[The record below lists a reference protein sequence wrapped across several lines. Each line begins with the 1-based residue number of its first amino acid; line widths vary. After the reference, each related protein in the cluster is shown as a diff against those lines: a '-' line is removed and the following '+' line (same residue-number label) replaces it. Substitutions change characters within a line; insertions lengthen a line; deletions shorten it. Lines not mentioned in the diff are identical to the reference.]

1 MRIEAP
7 GAAGLVV
14 PTDNARPLAVR
25 VAQAGDPAKASDA
38 FVLPSPDKIVKLQPT
53 PLGGGLE
60 ASAYRLPEGATFD
73 TVKLVTIDG
82 KQVLALVQADGS
94 ILVLEGVGPASGS
107 AVPGAAEEVSLPN
120 LLIGNVEVPR
130 EALAAAFQANGIQPA
145 AGGEPIVSSG
155 NNFGDPVPDIG
166 PGGRFGPL
174 LPPTELSQDRLE
186 RPDFGGDLGNRNG
199 GLAGLTG
206 GTLSASLTGSSP
218 LAPSFI
224 AGTFTGTPA
233 GGSGG
238 SGTGGAAGIG
248 GGTTEPGTGTGT
260 GTGNGTGNGGGLGA
274 RSGLA
279 IVDQSATDLGTNP
292 ASNAEFK
299 TLAIDVSA
307 GTAAATVSFNA
318 ASLAGLVTNTNG
330 VGGPDVTWKLVNP
343 NLIAGYVNVPGAG
356 GPEERLV
363 ITVELR
369 GQPGVATN
377 DPIVIPKDTTGPVY
391 VVVHVIDG
399 IPDAAGDQVNGL
411 DLGQIVL
418 HATSSVGTADGVIA
432 IQVLDDAPKAGFEV
446 VTGNA
451 GGSAFGIVHDE
462 TAGTQA
468 TADDR
473 DGTPPALLSG
483 VPGIASPLIGWAEKA
498 LGSQIVD
505 TSKIGADHYPT
516 DINGDLTV
524 HYALT
529 NGAGKPFAGTDTL
542 LTATNGGAHIFLY
555 SETVAGQ
562 AVLVG
567 REGTA
572 GIADATGKVA
582 FVLYLDG
589 ASNLSLAQYEAIAH
603 PVPGNNNETVSTLAN
618 LVHLTQSL
626 TDGDGDTASFTS
638 PIGLGISF
646 TDDGPAPVGIA
657 LSGATLVLDE
667 TRVAT
672 AGDANALVD
681 EPGANPFPPGLGQP
695 IGIVTGTA
703 PDVLGNPAAN
713 FGADGPASKNALVFS
728 LVTGDHKAFSTTDG
742 VATGLSVTHTNT
754 GGSDPAIFLYAV
766 PGSANLLVGKTGDG
780 TIAFAIRIDPQ
791 DGSVSVA
798 QYAAIHHGDPANP
811 DDAALLGNGNDLV
824 FVAMTATD
832 GDGDSATVY
841 SASGLHVAFEDDGP
855 KPFEVTLSKG
865 AIVLDETTVSTPG
878 DGNALDDTPGTNPF
892 PAAYGQP
899 IGVTSGVSAIVT
911 LGAGQFGSDG
921 PAATQATVFKLVQA
935 SGADFSNPAGVAT
948 QLAVTTPATD
958 PNSDPAIR
966 LYADPAHAGV
976 VLGKSADGTIA
987 FAITVDPQTGAVT
1000 VAQYAAIHHGD
1011 AGNPDDSASLTDL
1024 SGGGLIHVAVTL
1036 TDGDGDSL
1044 TSVSQQGVQIA
1055 FEDDAPRLADGAKP
1069 VVIGVD
1075 ESGLDTAFSHGNHD
1089 GEPDLRDGET
1099 KGNDAVKVTGSLAG
1113 LVDVGAD
1120 KFAHPGA
1127 EYSVKLAAVL
1137 PDVFSQGEKVA
1148 FSVDQLTGTIT
1159 GTANGHT
1166 VLSLT
1171 VAANGNY
1178 SFTIFDQIDHPA
1190 GDNAEGSLSLDLSG
1204 FIVAKDADGDGL
1216 TLPGGS
1222 VVLKVQDDIPVLV
1235 HGGGPDGWTVNEH
1248 GVETHDGSAT
1258 VTGSLQPLVSVGA
1271 DEVVFA
1277 GKDGGSDILGSR
1289 FSLSLGDRTAETD
1302 QTVHGCKVLVRQEGN
1317 TLVGFVEGSGGP
1329 GHETKAFVF
1338 TLNDNGSFSFE
1349 LLTKLDHTDG
1359 HGSNDVDLS
1368 GFIRAEDFDHDGI
1381 GLAPGMVAF
1390 HVTDGVT
1397 DDVPTTTGNTFVGNV
1412 DESALPGGNPDPGMG
1427 STAISG
1433 SLQGLVNPGANAQD
1447 GHALF
1452 SIEPG
1457 ANGLVMPGITSGHGD
1472 VTLHVVGNSQLI
1484 GVGEGRDVF
1493 RLDLNAD
1500 GTFTFHLLGP
1510 IDHRD
1515 EHGGSAQ
1522 DVLPVD
1528 LSPYIHV
1535 QDTDGDAVALNPG
1548 SFVVNVKDDMPVS
1561 VPCEIFEVTASV
1573 YEVGLA
1579 GAGPDT
1585 PTTAGSHDG
1594 FGTAPTLLGLFKAGA
1609 DGALEVGLKAKF
1621 NDGDLPRL
1629 YSNGVLLTY
1638 SLSADTGQLTAK
1650 AGNQTIFTLTVAK
1663 DGDWSFVLEGH
1674 LDHVPGKGDDAE
1686 LFTDSGYPVSGLDLS
1701 RFVVGIDNDSD
1712 TLVGATP
1719 GSFLIRIVDDVP
1731 HFVTAEADAVA
1742 NKAGST
1748 GSGDV
1753 QFDVGA
1759 DAPGSATLFAPVS
1772 GTTEQTVGGAAVK
1785 TVLSSDGKT
1794 ITGYVD
1800 IDSNTNTVS
1809 PNEKVFTVSLN
1820 GDTYSYTQIKAF
1832 DGMLQPAAS
1841 VTGSTAFGSGQ
1852 PTSQILTTGDGT
1864 AIAILTGYVV
1874 TTSGNH
1880 PFDQSAWLAGNG
1892 ATAGLEQRNVQGS
1905 TSGWGVNNDN
1915 FNAQEFIRVDFHDQD
1930 FGAPQGFA
1938 GPVVTSASFE
1948 FANFSNSG
1956 NNADVVKFVAYYED
1970 GTTAS
1975 GQVPA
1980 STITIGDG
1988 SRPLDYIE
1996 FYQAAGQTKLDLVG
2010 IGRMS
2015 MAPANAGLEFDVVK
2029 SDSDGDNASGTISI
2043 TVSGDKIQ
2051 EASSDCDTHLVASS
2065 DKNTVLV
2072 GHGGDDFLTGGKGD
2086 DILIGNLGSDTLAGG
2101 GGRDTFKLTDIAAH
2115 DLITDYKVGED
2126 KIDLTGLFSAAIG
2139 GPSSAVQLAEY
2150 VSYDKA
2156 TGELKVDTDG
2166 HGSAAAPVLVAVVDS
2181 TPSSH
2186 PASITIV
2193 YDDHSHAHQQANV
2206 TG

>member
-7 GAAGLVV
+7 GAAGPVAH
-14 PTDNARPLAVR
+14 TDDARPLAVR
-25 VAQAGDPAKASDA
+25 VAQAGDPARATDA
-38 FVLPSPDKIVKLQPT
+38 FSLPSPDKIIKLQPS

-82 KQVLALVQADGS
+82 RQVLALVQADGS

-107 AVPGAAEEVSLPN
+107 AVPGAADEVALPN

-199 GLAGLTG
+199 GLAGVAG
-206 GTLSASLTGSSP
+206 GSLSTSLTGSSP

-233 GGSGG
+233 GGGSG
-238 SGTGGAAGIG
+238 SGTGGTGVVG

-260 GTGNGTGNGGGLGA
+260 GTGTGAGTGSGTAA

-279 IVDQSATDLGTNP
+279 IVDQAATDLGTNP

-307 GTAAATVSFNA
+307 GTAAATVSFNT
-318 ASLAGLVTNTNG
+318 ASLAGLVSNTNG
-330 VGGPDVTWKLVNP
+330 VGGPDVTWKLVNS

-356 GPEERLV
+356 GPEERHV
-363 ITVELR
+363 VTVELR
-369 GQPGVATN
+369 GQPGVSTT
-377 DPIVIPKDTTGPVY
+377 DPIVIPKDTTSPVY

-399 IPDAAGDQVNGL
+399 IPDAVGNPVDGL
-411 DLGQIVL
+411 DLGKVVL

-446 VTGNA
+446 LA
-451 GGSAFGIVHDE
+451 GGEGGSFFGIVHDE
-462 TAGTQA
+462 TAAQQG
-468 TADDR
+468 TADDKP
-473 DGTPPALLSG
+473 GAPPALLSG

-498 LGSQIVD
+498 LGSTIVD

-516 DINGDLTV
+516 DINGDLAP

-529 NGAGKPFAGTDTL
+529 NGAGNPFAGTDTL
-542 LTATNGGAHIFLY
+542 LTATNGGEHIYLY

-567 REGTA
+567 REGTTS
-572 GIADATGKVA
+572 GADAAGKVA
-582 FVLYLDG
+582 FVLYLDS
-589 ASNLSLAQYEAIAH
+589 ASNLYLAQYEAIAH
-603 PVPGNNNETVSTLAN
+603 PVPGNNNETVSALAN
-618 LVHLTQSL
+618 LVHLTQTL

-638 PIGLGISF
+638 PIGLGVSF
-646 TDDGPAPVGIA
+646 TDDGPAPVGIE

-667 TRVAT
+667 SRVAT
-672 AGDANALVD
+672 PGDANALVD
-681 EPGANPFPPGLGQP
+681 EPGANPFPAGLGQP
-695 IGIVTGTA
+695 IGLVTGA
-703 PDVLGNPAAN
+703 AAGILGTPATV
-713 FGADGPASKNALVFS
+713 FGTDGPAAKNALVFS
-728 LVTGDHKAFSTTDG
+728 LVGADHQAFSTTEG
-742 VATGLSVTHTNT
+742 VATGLSVTQTTNPGT
-754 GGSDPAIFLYAV
+754 SPAILLYAV
-766 PGSANLLVGKTGDG
+766 AGAGNLLVGKTADG
-780 TIAFAIRIDPQ
+780 TIAFAIRVDPQ

-798 QYAAIHHGDPANP
+798 QYAAIHHGDPLNP
-811 DDAALLGNGNDLV
+811 DDTVLLGNGNDLV

-841 SASGLHVAFEDDGP
+841 SATGLHVAFEDDGP
-855 KPFEVTLSKG
+855 RMAE
-865 AIVLDETTVSTPG
+865 
-878 DGNALDDTPGTNPF
+878 
-892 PAAYGQP
+892 
-899 IGVTSGVSAIVT
+899 
-911 LGAGQFGSDG
+911 
-921 PAATQATVFKLVQA
+921 
-935 SGADFSNPAGVAT
+935 
-948 QLAVTTPATD
+948 
-958 PNSDPAIR
+958 
-966 LYADPAHAGV
+966 
-976 VLGKSADGTIA
+976 
-987 FAITVDPQTGAVT
+987 
-1000 VAQYAAIHHGD
+1000 
-1011 AGNPDDSASLTDL
+1011 
-1024 SGGGLIHVAVTL
+1024 
-1036 TDGDGDSL
+1036 
-1044 TSVSQQGVQIA
+1044 
-1055 FEDDAPRLADGAKP
+1055 GAKP

-1089 GEPDLRDGET
+1089 GEPVLRDGET
-1099 KGNDAVKVTGSLAG
+1099 AGNDAVTVTGTLSG
-1113 LVDVGAD
+1113 LVDVGTD
-1120 KFAHPGA
+1120 TFAVPGA
-1127 EYSVKLAAVL
+1127 EYTVKLAAVL
-1137 PDVFSQGEKVA
+1137 PDVFSQGAKVG
-1148 FSVDQLTGTIT
+1148 FSVDQLTGTII

-1166 VLSLT
+1166 VLSMT
-1171 VAANGNY
+1171 VATNGSY
-1178 SFTIFDQIDHPA
+1178 TFTVFDQIDHPA
-1190 GDNAEGSLSLDLSG
+1190 GDNAEGSLSVDLSG
-1204 FIVAKDADGDGL
+1204 FIVARDADGDAL
-1216 TLPGGS
+1216 TLPAGS

-1235 HGGGPDGWTVNEH
+1235 HDGGPAGGWTVNEH
-1248 GVETHDGSAT
+1248 GVEAHDGSAK
-1258 VTGSLQPLVSVGA
+1258 VTGSLQPLVGVGA
-1271 DEVVFA
+1271 DEIVFA
-1277 GKDGGSDILGSR
+1277 GKDGGKDVRGAG
-1289 FSLSLGDRTAETD
+1289 FSLSLGDGTAETGL
-1302 QTVHGCKVLVRQEGN
+1302 TVEGDKVLVRQDGN
-1317 TLVGFVEGSGGP
+1317 TLVGFVEGSGTP
-1329 GHETKAFVF
+1329 GQETKAFVF
-1338 TLNDNGSFSFE
+1338 TLDRDGSFSFE
-1349 LLTKLDHTDG
+1349 LLTKLDHAEG
-1359 HGSNDVDLS
+1359 QGSSDIDLS
-1368 GFIRAEDFDHDGI
+1368 AFVRAEDFDHDGI
-1381 GLAPGMVAF
+1381 GLAPGTVTF
-1390 HVTDGVT
+1390 HVG
-1397 DDVPTTTGNTFVGNV
+1397 DDVPTTTGSTFVGDV

-1427 STAISG
+1427 SASIAG
-1433 SLQGLVNPGANAQD
+1433 SLKGLVNPGTGSEN

-1457 ANGLVMPGITSGHGD
+1457 ADGLVLPGITSGHGD
-1472 VTLHVVGNSQLI
+1472 VTLHVVGNTQLV
-1484 GVGEGRDVF
+1484 GVGDGRDVF

-1515 EHGGSAQ
+1515 ENGGSAQ
-1522 DVLPVD
+1522 DVLPLD
-1528 LSPYIHV
+1528 LSPYIRV
-1535 QDTDGDAVALNPG
+1535 QDTDGDKVALNPG

-1561 VPCEIFEVTASV
+1561 VPCEEFEVSRSV
-1573 YEVGLA
+1573 YEEGLA
-1579 GAGPDT
+1579 GGGPDT

-1609 DGALEVGLKAKF
+1609 DGALDVGLKAKF
-1621 NDGDLPRL
+1621 NDGDMPRL

-1638 SLSADTGQLTAK
+1638 SLSADAGQLTAK
-1650 AGNQTIFTLTVAK
+1650 AGSQTIFTLTVAK
-1663 DGDWSFVLEGH
+1663 DGNWSFVLEGH

-1686 LFTDSGYPVSGLDLS
+1686 LFTDSGYPVTSLDLS
-1701 RFVVGIDNDSD
+1701 RFVIGIDNDSD
-1712 TLVGATP
+1712 TIVGATP
-1719 GSFLIRIVDDVP
+1719 GSFLIRIVDDVA

-1748 GSGDV
+1748 ATGDIV
-1753 QFDVGA
+1753 FDTGA
-1759 DAPGSATLFAPVS
+1759 DVPGTATQFAPLS
-1772 GTTEQTVGGAAVK
+1772 GTTEQTVDGKTVK
-1785 TVLSSDGKT
+1785 TVLSADGKT

-1800 IDSNTNTVS
+1800 LDASTGTVS

-1820 GDTYSYTQIKAF
+1820 GDAYTYTQVKAF

-1841 VTGSTAFGSGQ
+1841 VTGSTAFGSG
-1852 PTSQILTTGDGT
+1852 PSTSQILTSGDGT

-1880 PFDQSAWLAGNG
+1880 AFNESAWLAGHG
-1892 ATAGLEQRNVQGS
+1892 ASAGLEQREVNGS
-1905 TSGWGVNNDN
+1905 TTGWGVNNNN

-1938 GPVVTSASFE
+1938 GPAVTSASFE

-1956 NNADVVKFVAYYED
+1956 NNADVVKYVAYYED

-1980 STITIGDG
+1980 STVTIGDG

-2010 IGRMS
+2010 IGKMS
-2015 MAPANAGLEFDVVK
+2015 MASANAGLEFDVVK
-2029 SDSDGDNASGTISI
+2029 SDSDGDKASGTISI
-2043 TVSGDKIQ
+2043 TVTGDKIQ
-2051 EASSDCDTHLVASS
+2051 EASNDCDTHLVASS

-2086 DILIGNLGSDTLAGG
+2086 DILIGNLGADTLAGG
-2101 GGRDTFKLTDIAAH
+2101 GGKDTFKLTDIAAH

-2126 KIDLTGLFSAAIG
+2126 RIDLTGLFSTAIG
-2139 GPSSAVQLAEY
+2139 GPSSAAQLAEY
-2150 VSYDKA
+2150 VSYDKT

-2166 HGSAAAPVLVAVVDS
+2166 TGNAAAPVLVAVVES
-2181 TPSSH
+2181 APSSH